1 MSHTVVYVVDVLAD
15 LTPSDNVTH
24 CCVRGRCVS

>member
-1 MSHTVVYVVDVLAD
+1 MSHTVVYVVDVFAD
-15 LTPSDNVTH
+15 LTLRDNVTH